1 MHKQNINY
9 HQLMLKELE
18 EIKKAGIRPKLL
30 LHTCC
35 GPCSPYVFGVLND
48 YFDLTVYFFNPN
60 IHPAPEY
67 EKRLA
72 EQIRLIEEMG
82 LRYEVVTEDYN
93 PEPFYASIRG
103 LETLGEGSKR
113 CTSCFG
119 LRLEQTAVKAKAAG
133 FDYFST
139 SLTVSPRKPSQ
150 LLNELG
156 IALEEKVGVRFLRSD
171 FKKNNGYAKSVALTK
186 KYKLYRQC
194 YCGCVYT
201 EVEAEERS
209 KMIAVVEK

>member
-1 MHKQNINY
+1 
-9 HQLMLKELE
+9 MLKEIE
-18 EIKKAGIRPKLL
+18 EIKKQKTRPKLL

-35 GPCSPYVFGVLND
+35 GPCSPYVFGVLGE

-60 IHPAPEY
+60 IHPQQEY
-67 EKRLA
+67 QKRLR

-82 LRYEVVTEDYN
+82 LKHEVVTDAYN
-93 PEPFYASIRG
+93 PKPFYERIEG
-103 LETLGEGSKR
+103 LEDLGEGSSR

-119 LRLEQTAVKAKAAG
+119 LRLEQTAKKAQEAG

-156 IALEEKVGVRFLRSD
+156 IALEEKVGVKFLRSD
-171 FKKNNGYAKSVALTK
+171 FKKNNGYAKSVELTK
-186 KYKLYRQC
+186 KYDLYRQC

-201 EVEAEERS
+201 YSEAKKRGLVVVDEES
-209 KMIAVVEK
+209 